1 MYLSSSFLQA
11 IHDKIATL
19 GLSQV
24 HTKIKQV
31 DGYNTLSNEHGPGIV
46 VQVTGELSVAGNQSW
61 SVTSIDGSFSSPS
74 LYMRPFV
81 QTFVLA
87 LQSPQKYYIHN
98 DIFRYQL
105 FDEELYSD
113 GELNEPSIEVTD
125 QLGEVKE
132 LVKSPALPEE
142 AHYLQEQQ
150 HLLPSE
156 QGTTG
161 SPVPSCTT
169 VSKALCHSRDLHSS
183 VKVDLSTFRAV

>member
-11 IHDKIATL
+11 IYDKIATL

-46 VQVTGELSVAGNQSW
+46 VQVTGELSVAGNQ
-61 SVTSIDGSFSSPS
+61 
-74 LYMRPFV
+74 MRPFV

-113 GELNEPSIEVTD
+113 GELNEPSTEVTD

-161 SPVPSCTT
+161 SPVPSPG
-169 VSKALCHSRDLHSS
+169 RPDQS
-183 VKVDLSTFRAV
+183 VPASQSWPEQFQHG